1 MATRA
6 GSAGARRTTTG
17 QPAFSAAQTQ
27 AGAFS
32 GKCAGAMPRS
42 KSWGSGPALR
52 RIGSGAS
59 RRRLEPRCELFAM
72 TTARS

>member
-1 MATRA
+1 
-6 GSAGARRTTTG
+6 
-17 QPAFSAAQTQ
+17 
-27 AGAFS
+27 
-32 GKCAGAMPRS
+32 MPRS

-59 RRRLEPRCELFAM
+59 RRRLEPSCELFAM

>member
-1 MATRA
+1 
-6 GSAGARRTTTG
+6 
-17 QPAFSAAQTQ
+17 
-27 AGAFS
+27 
-32 GKCAGAMPRS
+32 MPRS

-59 RRRLEPRCELFAM
+59 RRRLEPRCELLAM